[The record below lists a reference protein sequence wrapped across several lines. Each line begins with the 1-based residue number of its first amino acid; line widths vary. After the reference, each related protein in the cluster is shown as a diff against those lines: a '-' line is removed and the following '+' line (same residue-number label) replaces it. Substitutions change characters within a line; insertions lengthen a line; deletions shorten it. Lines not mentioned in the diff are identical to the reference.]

1 MKEQEKDGGI
11 PSDFGELTEGGLS
24 FIIYP
29 KDGAEGAFVLD
40 FYGTLGTA
48 CREKEQILTLFRA
61 GMTGARLNLSH
72 TTLEECDDLLMGQF
86 WPAAR
91 EHGIAAR
98 LIVDLQGPELR
109 VGKLETPILLEE
121 GKTVLL
127 GEEGIPVPQIV
138 ADAADRG
145 DQISLDDSALLLEV
159 EERQEKALACRVLRG
174 GYLESRKSLT
184 ILDVQTDAPTL
195 TEEDRYNLSLAKQY
209 GVTDVLQPFV
219 RGRED
224 IRVLRAALGEFGL
237 EHVRIMAKIENQQ
250 GLDRLEE
257 IVEEAD
263 VICIARGDLGNNIPL
278 WKLPSAQKKIAR
290 CCREKNRSFF
300 VVTQMLWSMQERA
313 VPTRAEVC
321 DIYNAVLDGADALM
335 LTGETAVGKYPAQA
349 MDYLVKTALTA
360 VEDMTRE
367 RE

>member
-1 MKEQEKDGGI
+1 M
-11 PSDFGELTEGGLS
+11 
-24 FIIYP
+24 
-29 KDGAEGAFVLD
+29 D
-40 FYGTLGTA
+40 FYGTLGAA
-48 CREKEQILTLFRA
+48 CREKEQIIRLFQA

-72 TTLEECDDLLMGQF
+72 TTLEECDGLLMEHF
-86 WPAAR
+86 WPAAQAA
-91 EHGIAAR
+91 GVPAR

-109 VGKLETPILLEE
+109 VGKLDKPVLLEE
-121 GKTVLL
+121 GGLAQL
-127 GEEGIPVPQIV
+127 GEGAIPVPQAV
-138 ADAADRG
+138 LDTAKAGDR
-145 DQISLDDSALLLEV
+145 ISLDDSALLLEV
-159 EERQEKALACRVLRG
+159 MGQDEPVLTCRVLRG

-184 ILDVQTDAPTL
+184 ILGVQTNAPTL
-195 TEEDRYNLSLAKQY
+195 TQEDRYNLSLAKRY

-224 IRVLRAALGEFGL
+224 IQTLRNALKECGL

-250 GLDRLEE
+250 GLDRMEE

-290 CCREKNRSFF
+290 CCREKGRSFF

-335 LTGETAVGKYPAQA
+335 LTGETAVGKYPAEA
-349 MDYLVKTALTA
+349 VEYLVRTAMTA
-360 VEDMTRE
+360 VDDMAQAGK
-367 RE
+367 